1 MEDVKKIVW
10 LASYPKSGNTWFRA
24 FLTRLL
30 RPDEELDINNLDGG
44 AIASSREMF
53 DEISGLSSSDLTR
66 EEIENLRPDV
76 YRYLAKISK
85 DVLYKKVHDAY
96 ITTSSGQ
103 PLIPGEVAK
112 AVIYIVRNPLDVVA
126 SFANHLNKTIDQT
139 ITIMGNPAYAFC
151 DKDHRM
157 HNQLEQKLLSWS
169 NHVESWVEG
178 SGLPVYIVR
187 YEDML
192 DKSFETFKGAISFLG
207 LNYSD
212 DQIMDAVKKST
223 FRELHNQ
230 EKEKGFKEKAPDS
243 PAFFRQGK
251 AGGWEKELSKAQVDL
266 IIQDHKRIMERF
278 GYIPY

>member
-1 MEDVKKIVW
+1 MW